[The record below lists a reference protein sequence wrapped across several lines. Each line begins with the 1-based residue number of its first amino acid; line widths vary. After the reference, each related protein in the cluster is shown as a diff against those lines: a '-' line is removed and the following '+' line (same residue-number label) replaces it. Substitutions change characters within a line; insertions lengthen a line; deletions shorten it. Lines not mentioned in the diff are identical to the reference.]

1 MLLHFD
7 RSTSVSLKVLHV
19 RIYYDTN
26 ITSGRILRDLKPDPE
41 MEALDALEKLHAA
54 GTLKRVS
61 SKWFRIEQARAKD
74 PTKRAVL
81 EAQDHEMSCVQQDHR
96 LLGFSHQ
103 DLGQLGF
110 IASPI
115 ITDIVDDAVFE
126 KLRAAGLAETDA
138 FHVMCAITGNC
149 DVFVT
154 VDTKDILPKRAA
166 VEASCPQILIRRPT
180 ELLADLRASGLA
192 A

>member
-1 MLLHFD
+1 
-7 RSTSVSLKVLHV
+7 V

-41 MEALDALEKLHAA
+41 MDALDALEGLHTA

-61 SKWFRIEQARAKD
+61 SKWFRIEQARTKD
-74 PTKRAVL
+74 AAKRAVF
-81 EAQDHEMSCVQQDHR
+81 EAHDDEMSCVQQDHR

-103 DLGQLGF
+103 DLDEWGF

-115 ITDIVDDAVFE
+115 ITDVVDEAVFE
-126 KLRAAGLAETDA
+126 KLRAAGLADTDA
-138 FHVMCAITGNC
+138 FHVMCAIAGNC

-154 VDTKDILPKRAA
+154 VDTKDILPNRLA
-166 VEASCPQILIRRPT
+166 VESSCPQILIRRPT
-180 ELLADLRASGLA
+180 ELLAELRASGVA
-192 A
+192 D

>member
-1 MLLHFD
+1 
-7 RSTSVSLKVLHV
+7 V

-41 MEALDALEKLHAA
+41 MEALDALERLHAA

-61 SKWFRIEQARAKD
+61 SKWSRIEQARTQD
-74 PTKRAVL
+74 PNRRAAF

-96 LLGFSHQ
+96 VLGFSHQ
-103 DLGQLGF
+103 DLGRLGF
-110 IASPI
+110 IASPMV
-115 ITDIVDDAVFE
+115 TDIVDEVLFE
-126 KLRAAGLAETDA
+126 KLRAAGLEETDA
-138 FHVMCAITGNC
+138 FHVMCAIMGNC
-149 DVFVT
+149 GVFVT

-166 VEASCPQILIRRPT
+166 VEAACPQILIRRPT
-180 ELLADLRASGLA
+180 ELLAELRASGLA